1 VFFLC
6 LEIRSSEG
14 GENLKQPKAPK
25 YRNKKATV
33 DNVSFD
39 SKDESIYYLYLVEQK
54 QNGLIRDF
62 ELQPQYE
69 LVPAF
74 VYQGRKR
81 KAITYTPD
89 FKIIHN
95 DGHIDVVD
103 VKSMGSATQQGEL
116 RRKLF
121 EFKYPD
127 ILLRWVCRNLKHGD
141 EYGWIDYDE
150 LKKIYAKNKR
160 EKKVKP

>member
-1 VFFLC
+1 M
-6 LEIRSSEG
+6 
-14 GENLKQPKAPK
+14 KQTKTPK
-25 YRNKKATV
+25 YRNKKV
-33 DNVSFD
+33 SVGNVLFD
-39 SKDESIYYLYLVEQK
+39 SKDEAFFYGYLVGLK

-74 VYQGRKR
+74 TYQGKKR
-81 KAITYTPD
+81 KPITYTPD
-89 FKIIHN
+89 FKVIQY
-95 DGHIDVVD
+95 DGHIEAVD

-121 EFKYPD
+121 EFKFPD
-127 ILLRWVCRNLKHGD
+127 IPLRWVCRNLKHGN
-141 EYGWIDYDE
+141 EHGWIDYDE

-160 EKKVKP
+160 EKKVSDS

>member
-1 VFFLC
+1 M
-6 LEIRSSEG
+6 
-14 GENLKQPKAPK
+14 KQPKAPK
-25 YRNKKATV
+25 YRNKKV
-33 DNVSFD
+33 ELDGLLFD
-39 SKDESIYYLYLVEQK
+39 SKDEAHFYTHLKEQK
-54 QNGLIRDF
+54 QDRLIQDF

-74 VYQGRKR
+74 IYQGRKR
-81 KAITYTPD
+81 KPITYTPD
-89 FKIIHN
+89 FKVIHN
-95 DGHIDVVD
+95 DGHIEVID

-121 EFKYPD
+121 EFKYPE

-160 EKKVKP
+160 EKKKKPEPPDEWSLAYRD